1 MYELFEGDYKAL
13 LESIQRNVADYFKRN
28 NLNAAIIGVSGG
40 IDSAL
45 VAAIVAKT
53 KESGLLP
60 QDFMLHGYSLP
71 IGSNTDEEI
80 SRAENVGKS
89 YCDTFHEVD
98 LWEVATEFGH
108 AIDVAEKQPFFQDK
122 WNKSIKKKIRFG
134 NIKARVRM
142 IFLYDMAQAYNGLVL
157 SSDNLTEYNLGF
169 WTLHGG
175 VGDFGPIQDL
185 WKTEVYRLAE
195 YIGDSCLLECVE
207 AVPTDGLGITDSDID
222 QLLPD
227 WKGTP
232 REGYEEIDRILIHQT
247 LTGGKY
253 SEEELKDRPILKRH
267 FETEFKRNNPC
278 KAPRVVLVMNRMK
291 YVPF

>member
-157 SSDNLTEYNLGF
+157 STDNLTEYNLGF
-169 WTLHGG
+169 WTL
-175 VGDFGPIQDL
+175 
-185 WKTEVYRLAE
+185 
-195 YIGDSCLLECVE
+195 
-207 AVPTDGLGITDSDID
+207 
-222 QLLPD
+222 
-227 WKGTP
+227 
-232 REGYEEIDRILIHQT
+232 
-247 LTGGKY
+247 
-253 SEEELKDRPILKRH
+253 
-267 FETEFKRNNPC
+267 
-278 KAPRVVLVMNRMK
+278 
-291 YVPF
+291 